1 MTKKLK
7 FNIKKCLSVELYQ
20 FKQRGPLIMN
30 HRVDCQF
37 STGALDYYKS
47 PRLLVQNHTKR
58 LLTVNISDPLM
69 KWWSLNLMLSLK
81 FTS

>member
-7 FNIKKCLSVELYQ
+7 FNIKKCLLVELYQ

-47 PRLLVQNHTKR
+47 PRLLNNNNNKWTFVMRQLQKCPVAQYRHNENVQ
-58 LLTVNISDPLM
+58 
-69 KWWSLNLMLSLK
+69 
-81 FTS
+81 